1 MGYPASKLLS
11 LVLAGG
17 VALPA
22 WAAPPRSGE
31 DPNRLVKLY
40 CCEVDG
46 QKTCGDTL
54 PPQCQKRAY
63 KELNSLGVAREV
75 GPPLTPEQQAQ
86 KVRDEQRRKEEEA
99 VQKEQA
105 RKDTAL
111 LNTYSSEKD
120 IDLIR
125 SRNEQEMQG
134 QIKQSEN
141 KVADA
146 QKHLKRLQDEME
158 FYKHRPA
165 PSELG
170 KNIRDAEYDLRLQKE
185 LLERKN
191 QELQQIRSKYDQDK
205 RRYIELTRARA
216 ANPAGLHPALVHPAP
231 PPAVER
237 PR

>member
-1 MGYPASKLLS
+1 MGYPAPKLFS
-11 LVLAGG
+11 LALAWGLA
-17 VALPA
+17 VPA
-22 WAAPPRSGE
+22 WAAPPKQVD
-31 DPNRLVKLY
+31 DPSRLVKLY

-46 QKTCGDTL
+46 QKTCGDSL

-86 KVRDEQRRKEEEA
+86 KARDEQRRKEEDA
-99 VQKEQA
+99 ALKEQA

-120 IDLIR
+120 IDVIR
-125 SRNEQEMQG
+125 GRNEQEMQG

-165 PSELG
+165 PPELG
-170 KNIRDAEYDLRLQKE
+170 KNLRDAEYDLRIQKE

-191 QELQQIRSKYDQDK
+191 QELQQIRNKYDLDK

-216 ANPAGLHPALVHPAP
+216 ANPAGLHPALVPPAP
-231 PPAVER
+231 PSPVER